1 MFLKSVGGVK
11 NRVKSFINIKRCYC
25 MKSLFTKALLLMLS
39 LCLMSFMTVAQ
50 GTIKGKIVDSQT
62 KEPLVGA
69 TVMLEG
75 TSEGVAADLD
85 GSFTLKTGQTGKQ
98 TLTFRC
104 VGYKELKK
112 EVTLGKE
119 PNQR

>member
-1 MFLKSVGGVK
+1 
-11 NRVKSFINIKRCYC
+11 

-75 TSEGVAADLD
+75 TSEGVAADL
-85 GSFTLKTGQTGKQ
+85 
-98 TLTFRC
+98 LTSSLQKPLFYNYLINRI
-104 VGYKELKK
+104 L
-112 EVTLGKE
+112 
-119 PNQR
+119 

>member
-1 MFLKSVGGVK
+1 
-11 NRVKSFINIKRCYC
+11 

-85 GSFTLKTGQTGKQ
+85 GSFTLKTGQTNLNFPLCRLQRIEKRGDFGKR
-98 TLTFRC
+98 TEFRNHC
-104 VGYKELKK
+104 FG
-112 EVTLGKE
+112 
-119 PNQR
+119 NRIHRFR

>member
-1 MFLKSVGGVK
+1 
-11 NRVKSFINIKRCYC
+11 

-85 GSFTLKTGQTGKQ
+85 GSFTLKTGPLCRLQRIEKRGDFGKR
-98 TLTFRC
+98 TEFRNHC
-104 VGYKELKK
+104 FG
-112 EVTLGKE
+112 
-119 PNQR
+119 NRIHRFR

>member
-75 TSEGVAADLD
+75 TSEIGRASCRERV
-85 GSFTLKTGQTGKQ
+85 
-98 TLTFRC
+98 
-104 VGYKELKK
+104 
-112 EVTLGKE
+112 
-119 PNQR
+119 

>member
-1 MFLKSVGGVK
+1 
-11 NRVKSFINIKRCYC
+11 

-85 GSFTLKTGQTGKQ
+85 GSFTLTNLNFPLCRLQRIEKRGDFGKR
-98 TLTFRC
+98 TEFRNHC
-104 VGYKELKK
+104 FGNRIHRF
-112 EVTLGKE
+112 G
-119 PNQR
+119 

>member
-1 MFLKSVGGVK
+1 
-11 NRVKSFINIKRCYC
+11 

-69 TVMLEG
+69 TVRLPP
-75 TSEGVAADLD
+75 S
-85 GSFTLKTGQTGKQ
+85 LKTNDTINP
-98 TLTFRC
+98 LR
-104 VGYKELKK
+104 
-112 EVTLGKE
+112 
-119 PNQR
+119 R

>member
-1 MFLKSVGGVK
+1 
-11 NRVKSFINIKRCYC
+11 

-69 TVMLEG
+69 TVMLERSCRSG
-75 TSEGVAADLD
+75 W
-85 GSFTLKTGQTGKQ
+85 
-98 TLTFRC
+98 
-104 VGYKELKK
+104 
-112 EVTLGKE
+112 
-119 PNQR
+119 

>member
-1 MFLKSVGGVK
+1 
-11 NRVKSFINIKRCYC
+11 

-98 TLTFRC
+98 TFPLCRLQRIEKRGDFGKRTEFRNHC
-104 VGYKELKK
+104 FGNRIHRF
-112 EVTLGKE
+112 G
-119 PNQR
+119 